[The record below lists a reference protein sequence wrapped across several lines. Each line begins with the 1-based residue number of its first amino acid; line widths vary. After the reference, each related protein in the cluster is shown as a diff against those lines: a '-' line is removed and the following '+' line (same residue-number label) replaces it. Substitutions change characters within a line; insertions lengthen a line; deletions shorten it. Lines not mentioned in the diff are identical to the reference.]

1 MGIKY
6 NVQGYYPNAREPGWC
21 DWVVN
26 LDREKAERLY
36 HQGKIV
42 SKAKQ
47 SLFTDVR
54 LVEVSSQI
62 VEPMPFIWRDAHGFQ
77 SRVSHMSNEHINNA
91 ITWLLYDQSG
101 PEECFSDLD
110 EQYEGH
116 TIGDWI
122 NHLTNELYRRIGA

>member
-26 LDREKAERLY
+26 LDREKAERLA
-36 HQGKIV
+36 KFMD
-42 SKAKQ
+42 KAKQ
-47 SLFTDVR
+47 SPFTDVR
-54 LVEVSSQI
+54 LVEVSSQ
-62 VEPMPFIWRDAHGFQ
+62 VLDPMPFIWRDAQGFQ
-77 SRVSHMSNEHINNA
+77 SRVNHMSSEHITNA

-122 NHLTNELYRRIGA
+122 NHLTHELYRRIWA